1 MRMSVMA
8 AVVAVGLAASLKAQA
23 VLLEWPGN
31 PRQPLEAMACFHLE
45 DYLKR
50 NDLAF
55 GGVMRFDPAWAQAN
69 TYTRWAL
76 CDFTLS
82 LKVRVPLR
90 EGEAYPVARFNVF
103 PGNGALPNRTM
114 VLEIAPAP
122 GGGHRLVFR
131 KDRLPLVEGAG
142 AVLAPFPKAL
152 ANRWAHVALSVG
164 KLKEAD
170 APESGAP
177 GLLAVNGKVTTGP
190 VWCDLWGGPLR
201 FVGLGGPGVGIAAV
215 SLRLGALSGGMSAL
229 RTLASRPVAKTFPER
244 RAQPHPT
251 LANDFGNNPTVYG
264 PEQFHVSAFDLSP
277 SLLTAGQ
284 TNREAT
290 PNGMGGRHE
299 VRTSYANSA
308 FRRSWPW
315 LEDPLVCGD
324 GFAIVFVAKS
334 LSAPGATLFCQSIG
348 TRHYRRDTVF
358 HDHIALETGLR
369 PEDLRLTFA
378 LNGRE
383 VGPLAFTLP
392 DASTAYHCYAL
403 NYDKGTLGLWVD
415 GVPIGKLETPAS
427 EWPHDPS
434 APFLTD
440 PHRLTLTAFRFGRH
454 VADNNTVTFRPDYVI
469 DDLAFYGRALSP
481 KEIAAAAAAFTLT
494 GKPPK
499 ANSGRVEPPAKQP

>member
-1 MRMSVMA
+1 MNNTPEQLKQIAEFIASYATCLLGAGVHTSRVLRNSTRIGDAFGVSIHMTTLSKTLVITILDKGNDNSHTEVAQIPALPISFEYNAELSALSWEIYDRHLPLEEVQKRYEEILARPRMSPK
-8 AVVAVGLAASLKAQA
+8 L
-23 VLLEWPGN
+23 VLLLVGFAN
-31 PRQPLEAMACFHLE
+31 ASFCRL
-45 DYLKR
+45 
-50 NDLAF
+50 F
-55 GGVMRFDPAWAQAN
+55 GGDW
-69 TYTRWAL
+69 
-76 CDFTLS
+76 
-82 LKVRVPLR
+82 
-90 EGEAYPVARFNVF
+90 
-103 PGNGALPNRTM
+103 
-114 VLEIAPAP
+114 
-122 GGGHRLVFR
+122 
-131 KDRLPLVEGAG
+131 G
-142 AVLAPFPKAL
+142 AV
-152 ANRWAHVALSVG
+152 
-164 KLKEAD
+164 
-170 APESGAP
+170 
-177 GLLAVNGKVTTGP
+177 
-190 VWCDLWGGPLR
+190 
-201 FVGLGGPGVGIAAV
+201 
-215 SLRLGALSGGMSAL
+215 
-229 RTLASRPVAKTFPER
+229 
-244 RAQPHPT
+244 
-251 LANDFGNNPTVYG
+251 
-264 PEQFHVSAFDLSP
+264 
-277 SLLTAGQ
+277 
-284 TNREAT
+284 
-290 PNGMGGRHE
+290 
-299 VRTSYANSA
+299 
-308 FRRSWPW
+308 
-315 LEDPLVCGD
+315 
-324 GFAIVFVAKS
+324 AIVFVAKS

-440 PHRLTLTAFRFGRH
+440 SHRLTLTAFRFGRH